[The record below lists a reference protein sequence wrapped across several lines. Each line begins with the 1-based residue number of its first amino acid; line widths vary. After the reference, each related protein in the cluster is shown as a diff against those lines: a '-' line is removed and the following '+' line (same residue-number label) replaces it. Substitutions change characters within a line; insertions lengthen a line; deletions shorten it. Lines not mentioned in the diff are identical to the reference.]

1 MENDS
6 NVFHVINNLTFNNS
20 ANIGNGVRKLFR
32 SLLNFNLYILVMI
45 RLIFLT
51 KFLSKS
57 ILIFV
62 QLINV
67 SKFVCIISTNWHPS
81 RRENRHHRFKQF
93 IIQIIGPKLIHKLSS
108 LFLFYR
114 SQYPIKVQTFCRII
128 SRRNLTTNLSSPTWP
143 PSAYLHS
150 RSRKY
155 NDPRDPRVRY
165 VLQGT

>member
-67 SKFVCIISTNWHPS
+67 SKFVLFLPIDTHHEEKSATIDSNNSSSVQSLSINFHPS
-81 RRENRHHRFKQF
+81 FYSIVLN
-93 IIQIIGPKLIHKLSS
+93 IQSKPKP
-108 LFLFYR
+108 F
-114 SQYPIKVQTFCRII
+114 
-128 SRRNLTTNLSSPTWP
+128 
-143 PSAYLHS
+143 AA
-150 RSRKY
+150 
-155 NDPRDPRVRY
+155 
-165 VLQGT
+165 